1 MKYSKVIVLV
11 LPNNSLLINVP
22 LVNREMTLFKRELS
36 NLVRE
41 RGEFIST
48 IKKGNVSFFDILTEL
63 GKDEIESISNQII
76 KEIIRRRKCRKLGP
90 VRQPEKSSWLVKTR
104 EG

>member
-22 LVNREMTLFKRELS
+22 LINREMVLFKRELS

-48 IKKGNVSFFDILTEL
+48 IKKGNISFFDILTEL
-63 GKDEIESISNQII
+63 GRDEIESISNQII
-76 KEIIRRRKCRKLGP
+76 KKVSKRRNRCSKGYSVKRKLLS
-90 VRQPEKSSWLVKTR
+90 QTWLKS
-104 EG
+104 